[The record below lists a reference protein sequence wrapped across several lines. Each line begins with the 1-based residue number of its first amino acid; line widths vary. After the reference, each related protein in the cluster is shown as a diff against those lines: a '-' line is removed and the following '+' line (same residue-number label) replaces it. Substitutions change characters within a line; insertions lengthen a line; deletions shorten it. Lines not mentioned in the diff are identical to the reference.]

1 MLNREHIFNYYE
13 NDKFHT
19 NILFKVLN
27 KELKSLSLEF
37 ILIGNKNKILRKNFQ
52 IKKLNDLVTIKL
64 KDFSDEILEIGEY
77 GILIIF
83 TKRCFTNYLFKIHPK
98 NYFIKTS
105 YTSLEKTSIKEI
117 STANKGIFS
126 IENLNSKDVF
136 ILLINPSFKYLSFD
150 LCHIDKNAISLNY
163 SQRVEINPWNSQIIK
178 LDKRKLEKIK
188 KDLLDFHI
196 QGLAKCF
203 IKNLLIFYI

>member
-13 NDKFHT
+13 NDEFHT

-83 TKRCFTNYLFKIHPK
+83 TKRCFTNNLFKIHPI
-98 NYFIKTS
+98 NYFINTS

-126 IENLNSKDVF
+126 IEKLNSKDIF

-150 LCHIDKNAISLNY
+150 LCHIDKNSISLNY

>member
-1 MLNREHIFNYYE
+1 MLNREHIFKYYE

-83 TKRCFTNYLFKIHPK
+83 TKRCFTNNLFKIYPK

-126 IENLNSKDVF
+126 IENLNSKDIF

-196 QGLAKCF
+196 QGSAKF
-203 IKNLLIFYI
+203 LIKNLLIFYI